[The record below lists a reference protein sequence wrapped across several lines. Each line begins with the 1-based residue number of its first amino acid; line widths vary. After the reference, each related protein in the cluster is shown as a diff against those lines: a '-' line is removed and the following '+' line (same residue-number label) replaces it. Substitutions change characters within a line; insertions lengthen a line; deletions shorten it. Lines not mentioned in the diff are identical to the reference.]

1 MRKGEV
7 MLEKLTRREFREGFE
22 SEEIKAIIFP
32 VGSIEQHLEHLAMEH
47 DIASST
53 YVAKEAALRLYPQ
66 VVVGVP
72 IKIGISEHHMI
83 HKGSLSTKPGS
94 FLGVLF
100 DACESMTRHG
110 VKNILILNGHGG
122 NVGSIQAAIN
132 QFLRR
137 LNINLHFRSYWD
149 LIPKEIANSQL
160 ESKRMPGHA
169 QEFETAFAL
178 AAFPE
183 NVRWDETDDSESR
196 LATAEKGKVLVE
208 TAISEVAKFVKEMI
222 DGSVKSQIT
231 GL

>member
-7 MLEKLTRREFREGFE
+7 MLEKITRREFREGIE
-22 SEEIKAIIFP
+22 SDEIKALIFP

-53 YVAKEAALRLYPQ
+53 YVAKEAALKLYPQ
-66 VVVGVP
+66 VVVAVP
-72 IKIGISEHHMI
+72 MKIGISEHHMM
-83 HKGSLSTKPGS
+83 HKGSLTTKPGS
-94 FLGVLF
+94 FLAVLY

-122 NVGSIQAAIN
+122 NVGSIQAAVN

-137 LNINLHFRSYWD
+137 LNVNLHFRSYWD
-149 LIPKEIANSQL
+149 LISKELSDSQL
-160 ESKRMPGHA
+160 ESKRIPGHA

-183 NVRWDETDDSESR
+183 NVRWDEADDPEAR
-196 LATAEKGKVLVE
+196 LATAEKGKVLIEAAV
-208 TAISEVAKFVKEMI
+208 SEVAKFVKEMI
-222 DGSVKSQIT
+222 EGTLKSQIT